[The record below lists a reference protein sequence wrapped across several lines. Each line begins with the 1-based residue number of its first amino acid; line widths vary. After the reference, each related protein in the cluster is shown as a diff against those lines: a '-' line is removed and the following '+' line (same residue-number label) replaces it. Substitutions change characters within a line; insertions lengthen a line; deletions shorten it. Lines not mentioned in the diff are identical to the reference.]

1 MKIGEERFGDSILC
15 GNNNV
20 FGNTLEPCV
29 LCKQELFFWGSVFI
43 HPFITYWSPVREGG
57 QYNQKEQMYKRSG
70 DNQREQVCVS
80 S

>member
-1 MKIGEERFGDSILC
+1 MSYQYARTLC
-15 GNNNV
+15 PV
-20 FGNTLEPCV
+20 QARIV
-29 LCKQELFFWGSVFI
+29 LLGVSVHTPI
-43 HPFITYWSPVREGG
+43 HYLLVPVREGG